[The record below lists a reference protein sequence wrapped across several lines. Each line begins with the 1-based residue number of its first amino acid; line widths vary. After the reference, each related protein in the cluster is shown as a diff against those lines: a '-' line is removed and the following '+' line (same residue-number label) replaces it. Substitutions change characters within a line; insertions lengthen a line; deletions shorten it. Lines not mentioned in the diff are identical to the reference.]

1 MRKIKKGDQVQI
13 MRGIARGTKGMI
25 LQVIDNKKV
34 IVDSGPCARRH
45 YSPSPQRPDGGIVE
59 IPRLIDISNVMLYEE
74 GTGPAR
80 VKFEII
86 DGKKMR
92 VSKKTGNRYA

>member
-13 MRGIARGTKGMI
+13 MRGAGRGIKGIIA
-25 LQVIDNKKV
+25 QVIDNKKV
-34 IVDSGPCARRH
+34 IVDGAPCARRH

-59 IPRLIDISNVMLYEE
+59 IPRAIDISNVMLYEE
-74 GTGPAR
+74 GTGPTR
-80 VKFEII
+80 IKFEIT